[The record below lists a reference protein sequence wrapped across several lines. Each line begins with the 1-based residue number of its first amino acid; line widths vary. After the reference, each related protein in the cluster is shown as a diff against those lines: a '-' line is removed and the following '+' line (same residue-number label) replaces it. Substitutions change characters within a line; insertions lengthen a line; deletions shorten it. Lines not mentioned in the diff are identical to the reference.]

1 MEHEIQCALFR
12 WAQDNLG
19 KYPELALMHAS
30 LEGVRLPIG
39 LAKKMKAAGMRPG
52 FPDIIL
58 DVARGGYHGFRLEL
72 KTQKGKVSKAQA
84 LVHQALK
91 NEGYCVV
98 VAYGFN
104 EAVEAIKNYVDKSA
118 G

>member
-1 MEHEIQCALFR
+1 MEHEIQVAIFT
-12 WAQDNLG
+12 WAKNNIA
-19 KYPELALMHAS
+19 KYPELALLHAS

-39 LAKKMKAAGMRPG
+39 LAVKMKKAGMRAG

-72 KTQKGKVSKAQA
+72 KAPGGKLSKTQK
-84 LVHQALK
+84 LVHQALI

-98 VAYGFN
+98 TAYGFKD
-104 EAVEAIKNYVDKSA
+104 AVAALQSYLSRA
-118 G
+118 